1 MAGVCVGPRTLR
13 ATRVALAAGLLAGG
27 CGAGATELFKCGS
40 TFQDRPCASAPVQQ
54 RFSRTQGE
62 FSIEQVRPT
71 TDKDCANAA
80 RQAMPWWNRLAAG
93 ERVERLNA
101 EIQAQN
107 ISRYDKS
114 RMRDVLNVMRT
125 YRGNPVEV
133 RGEFEAQCMAYK
145 RVHGLPTE
153 REVALGAATLANEG
167 PPAGAT
173 ERRGY
178 RHSAATAWEAE
189 QRAGREAWRAEER
202 ARSAAR
208 RAGP

>member
-1 MAGVCVGPRTLR
+1 MAGECGQARTR
-13 ATRVALAAGLLAGG
+13 AAAKATLAAALVAGG
-27 CGAGATELFKCGS
+27 WNVGATELFKCGS

-54 RFSRTQGE
+54 RFSRTHGE

-71 TDKDCANAA
+71 TDKDCADAA
-80 RQAMPWWNRLAAG
+80 RHAMPWWNRLAAG
-93 ERVERLNA
+93 ERVESLNA

-107 ISRYDKS
+107 ISRLEKS
-114 RMRDVLNVMRT
+114 RMRDVLNVMRS

-145 RVHGLPTE
+145 RVHGVPTE
-153 REVALGAATLANEG
+153 RQVALGAATLANEG
-167 PPAGAT
+167 PPPTAT

-178 RHSAATAWEAE
+178 RHSAVTAWQAE
-189 QRAGREAWRAEER
+189 QRAGAEAWRAEER
-202 ARSAAR
+202 ARVAGR